1 MNFLHVLFL
10 FKLGFL
16 MLWQAR
22 AKHDTTNTAVAGCVT
37 GGALAV
43 KGNYFAM
50 SLSMKS

>member
-1 MNFLHVLFL
+1 
-10 FKLGFL
+10 
-16 MLWQAR
+16 MLLQAR

>member
-1 MNFLHVLFL
+1 MNFLHVLFRYE
-10 FKLGFL
+10 LGIL
-16 MLWQAR
+16 MLLQAR